1 MSRLKRNANYVSPF
15 IHNEV
20 EKQMTNPEGNTSQ
33 VLNAQ
38 MDFVIA
44 KRLLADLPIVPT
56 NERTYELCQEIQM
69 GCFEDCGDP
78 EENWELWK
86 KRAREILE
94 AKGIFVLKQSRLR
107 KIAKNPIVKVKY
119 DEGLANQVNKYLKEH
134 WDLGDG
140 ECIARAL
147 STEEAK
153 GYSKALT
160 VVVCDEEPDMVEE
173 TLQERFGNKYILERI
188 SEYTIGL
195 YDPNLG
201 WGYEEE
207 Q

>member
-15 IHNEV
+15 IHKQV
-20 EKQMTNPEGNTSQ
+20 EQQMANPEGNTSQ

-69 GCFEDCGDP
+69 GVFSDCGDP
-78 EENWELWK
+78 DENWEEWK
-86 KRAREILE
+86 QRAREILE
-94 AKGIFVLKQSRLR
+94 AKGVFVLKQSRLKR
-107 KIAKNPIVKVKY
+107 VAKNPIVKVKY
-119 DEGLANQVNKYLKEH
+119 NEGLASQVNQYLSEH

-140 ECIARAL
+140 ECVARAL
-147 STEEAK
+147 SAAEAK
-153 GYSKALT
+153 GYDKALT
-160 VVVCDEEPDMVEE
+160 VVVCEEEPDMIEE
-173 TLQERFGNKYILERI
+173 SLQTRFGNKYFLERI

-201 WGYEEE
+201 YGYEEE
-207 Q
+207 K